1 MTMLKQGTL
10 LENGKYR
17 IEKVIG
23 QGGFGIT
30 YLGEQVGLGRKVA
43 IKEFFMKDLCNRDS
57 GDSRVYT
64 LSKGSAELVER
75 YRAKFIKE
83 ARNLAALRHTN
94 IVSVIDVFESN
105 DTAYYV
111 MEYHSGGSL
120 ADKVKNGPL
129 AEADAVRYI
138 KQAAAALDYIH
149 ARQIMH
155 LDVKPANIL
164 LDDEDS
170 AVLIDFGLAK
180 QYDEAGHQTSAT
192 PVGISHGY
200 APMEQYRS
208 GGVETFSPVVDIYSL
223 GATLYKLVTGLTP
236 PEASDIFDS
245 GLPKL
250 PATLSAGVR
259 SAIEKAMQPRRVE
272 RPQSVG
278 EFLALLDSAKVATTA
293 ATNTAE
299 PVAKVVAPAAAPVV
313 APAAP
318 AINCETMLNTDAD
331 AATSIAATA
340 DDAATSFAAP
350 AADAATA
357 LASTPEAPAPAAKP
371 AVHPVATPKMSD
383 AERSAAIKKVVEPKK
398 KGCGVF
404 VKTVIALVVLAA
416 LAVGGYLVWDFI
428 NAAHEENKDEFT
440 WEQKM
445 EIMNK
450 YEEMGEFDENGLA
463 QVRKSIGKNEYGYED
478 YRYGYIDKNGK
489 EVVPCQYDYVNAF
502 SEGLAKVADGDYKH
516 GFVDVNGNEVIPCQY
531 GYVRNFSDGL
541 AAVEWNGNYGFIDK
555 NGDLAIDTLYHR
567 VSDFR
572 NGHAVVSRNGE
583 VFVINK
589 NGEYVKYITYVPQD
603 ENGNYYYCNIYSIAD
618 LVKVRISRSVYD
630 SSGNYSH
637 EDIFMDK
644 LIDTYGNTCFEDYDH
659 VYSMDYKFDAVR
671 RKNPMLLA
679 ERGEEQAVI
688 DMNGNVVIPFGRYDY
703 IDDDVFYGFTVGKN
717 SYDGNYDR
725 KEGCL
730 NFNGEEVIPC
740 EYDEAF
746 MISEKL
752 AFVRNGE
759 KCGIVNDRN
768 EVVVPIKYKGEDIH
782 PYFGIK
788 VFKVTD
794 GGNTLYYSF
803 DGEQIAPD
811 GKAAGN

>member
-1 MTMLKQGTL
+1 M

-17 IEKVIG
+17 IEKLIG

-30 YLGEQVGLGRKVA
+30 YLGEQVSLGRKVA

-64 LSKGSAELVER
+64 LSKGSTELVER

-83 ARNLAALRHTN
+83 ARNLASLRHPN
-94 IVSVIDVFESN
+94 IVSVIDIFESN

-138 KQAAAALDYIH
+138 RQAAAALDYIH

-170 AVLIDFGLAK
+170 VVLIDFGLAK

-250 PATLSAGVR
+250 PTTLSAGVR
-259 SAIEKAMQPRRVE
+259 SAIEKSMQPRRVE
-272 RPQSVG
+272 RPQSIG
-278 EFLALLDSAKVATTA
+278 EFLALLDSAKVAATA

-299 PVAKVVAPAAAPVV
+299 SVAKVVAPAAAPVV

-383 AERSAAIKKVVEPKK
+383 AERSAAIKEIVKPKK
-398 KGCGVF
+398 KGGKGLI
-404 VKTVIALVVLAA
+404 KTFLTLVVLAA
-416 LAVGGYLVWDFI
+416 LAVGGYFVWKYFI
-428 NAAHEENKDEFT
+428 NDELSLEE
-440 WEQKM
+440 KM
-445 EIMNK
+445 ALMDK
-450 YEEMGEFDENGLA
+450 YDKISHFDENGLA
-463 QVRKSIGKNEYGYED
+463 QVEVRSYSDGGSYTKKTGFINKRGQ
-478 YRYGYIDKNGK
+478 
-489 EVVPCQYDYVNAF
+489 EVVPCQYHDASLF
-502 SEGLAKVADGDYKH
+502 SEGLCLVESDDEPRRI
-516 GFVDVNGNEVIPCQY
+516 GFVDTNGNEVIPCQFEKAKD
-531 GYVRNFSDGL
+531 FSDGM
-541 AAVEWNGNYGFIDK
+541 AAVRKGDEWGFIDESGNLMIDYQFESVSNFHNGRALVANDGEIYFIDMYGSKVLYVDSCNYSWVNIHDVAGYFYYNDDRHERIIDSNGYELPFAYKYDRVDFLDYKSKESRVSPLFMAVSGTRTVLVDVNGNEVSGHELGDGDVGFGYVVKK
-555 NGDLAIDTLYHR
+555 NGKR
-567 VSDFR
+567 
-572 NGHAVVSRNGE
+572 
-583 VFVINK
+583 
-589 NGEYVKYITYVPQD
+589 
-603 ENGNYYYCNIYSIAD
+603 
-618 LVKVRISRSVYD
+618 
-630 SSGNYSH
+630 
-637 EDIFMDK
+637 
-644 LIDTYGNTCFEDYDH
+644 
-659 VYSMDYKFDAVR
+659 
-671 RKNPMLLA
+671 
-679 ERGEEQAVI
+679 
-688 DMNGNVVIPFGRYDY
+688 
-703 IDDDVFYGFTVGKN
+703 
-717 SYDGNYDR
+717 
-725 KEGCL
+725 GCL
-730 NFNGEEVIPC
+730 NLKGEEVVPC
-740 EYDEAF
+740 EYDYAW
-746 MISEKL
+746 MISENMALVEQDDKY
-752 AFVRNGE
+752 
-759 KCGIVNDRN
+759 GIVNAN
-768 EVVVPIKYKGEDIH
+768 NKIVVPIEYDRDDIH
-782 PYFGIK
+782 PYIGIEMIK
-788 VFKVTD
+788 VTS
-794 GGNTLYYSF
+794 GGSTLYYDF
-803 DGEQIAPD
+803 E
-811 GKAAGN
+811 GNQVQR

>member
-1 MTMLKQGTL
+1 MLKQGTL
-10 LENGKYR
+10 LENGKYK

-64 LSKGSAELVER
+64 LSKGSTELVER

-83 ARNLAALRHTN
+83 ARNLASLRHPN
-94 IVSVIDVFESN
+94 IVSVIDIFESN

-120 ADKVKNGPL
+120 ADKVKNAPL

-138 KQAAAALDYIH
+138 RQAAAALDYIH

-170 AVLIDFGLAK
+170 VVLIDFGLAK
-180 QYDEAGHQTSAT
+180 QYDESGHQTSAT

-223 GATLYKLVTGLTP
+223 GATLYKLVIGLTP

-250 PATLSAGVR
+250 PTTLSAGVR

-272 RPQSVG
+272 RPQSIG
-278 EFLALLDSAKVATTA
+278 EFLALLDSAEVAATA

-313 APAAP
+313 APTAP
-318 AINCETMLNTDAD
+318 AINSETMLNTDAD

-340 DDAATSFAAP
+340 DDAAT
-350 AADAATA
+350 A
-357 LASTPEAPAPAAKP
+357 LASTPEIPAPAVKP
-371 AVHPVATPKMSD
+371 AVQPEQPAAAPKMSD
-383 AERSAAIKKVVEPKK
+383 AERSAAIKKVVEHKK
-398 KGCGVF
+398 KGGKGLI
-404 VKTVIALVVLAA
+404 KTFLTLVVLAA

-450 YEEMGEFDENGLA
+450 YDEMGEFDENGLA
-463 QVRKSIGKNEYGYED
+463 QVCKSIGKNEHGYED

-489 EVVPCQYDYVNAF
+489 EVVPCQYRDVSAF
-502 SEGLAKVADGDYKH
+502 SEGLAVVYDGDYKC
-516 GFVDVNGNEVIPCQY
+516 GFVDVNGNEVIPCQNK
-531 GYVRNFSDGL
+531 YVHKYESARNFSDGL
-541 AAVEWNGNYGFIDK
+541 AAVVWNGNYGFIDK
-555 NGDLAIDTLYHR
+555 NGDLAIDTLYDV

-589 NGEYVKYITYVPQD
+589 NGEYVRYITYVPQD
-603 ENGNYYYCNIYSIAD
+603 ENGNYYYCNIYSIAG
-618 LVKVRISRSVYD
+618 LFKVDIRRYVYD

-637 EDIFMDK
+637 TDIFMNK
-644 LIDTYGNTCFEDYDH
+644 LIDTYGNTYFEDYGD
-659 VYSMDYKFDAVR
+659 VYSMDYQYDAVR

-703 IDDDVFYGFTVGKN
+703 IDDDVVYGFTVGRN
-717 SYDGNYDR
+717 G

-740 EYDEAF
+740 EYDRAL

-752 AFVRNGE
+752 AFVSNGE
-759 KCGIVNDRN
+759 KWGAVNDRN
-768 EVVVPIKYKGEDIH
+768 EVVVPIKYKREDIH
-782 PYFGIK
+782 PYLGIK
-788 VFKVTD
+788 VFKITD

>member
-1 MTMLKQGTL
+1 MLKQGTL
-10 LENGKYR
+10 LENGKYK

-64 LSKGSAELVER
+64 LSKGSTELVER

-83 ARNLAALRHTN
+83 ARNLASLRHSN
-94 IVSVIDVFESN
+94 IVSVIDIFESN

-138 KQAAAALDYIH
+138 RQAAAALDYIH

-170 AVLIDFGLAK
+170 VVLIDFGLAK

-250 PATLSAGVR
+250 PTTLSAGVR

-272 RPQSVG
+272 RPQSIG
-278 EFLALLDSAKVATTA
+278 EFLALLDSAKVVATA
-293 ATNTAE
+293 ATNTVE
-299 PVAKVVAPAAAPVV
+299 PVAKVVAPAAPVV

-340 DDAATSFAAP
+340 DDAAT
-350 AADAATA
+350 A
-357 LASTPEAPAPAAKP
+357 LASTPETPAPAVKP
-371 AVHPVATPKMSD
+371 AVQPEQPAAAPKMSD
-383 AERSAAIKKVVEPKK
+383 AERSAAIKETVKHKK
-398 KGCGVF
+398 KGGKGLI
-404 VKTVIALVVLAA
+404 KTFLALVVLAA
-416 LAVGGYLVWDFI
+416 LAVGGYLAWEFF

-450 YEEMGEFDENGLA
+450 YENMGEFDENGLA

-489 EVVPCQYDYVNAF
+489 EVVPCQYMGVSAF
-502 SEGLAKVADGDYKH
+502 SEGLAKVRDGDYKY

-531 GYVRNFSDGL
+531 DYDNVRNFSDGL
-541 AAVEWNGNYGFIDK
+541 AAVGCIGNYGFIDK
-555 NGDLAIDTLYHR
+555 NGDLAIDTLYDI

-603 ENGNYYYCNIYSIAD
+603 EYGNYYFCNIYSIAD
-618 LVKVRISRSVYD
+618 LVHVEILRHMYD
-630 SSGNYSH
+630 SSGNT
-637 EDIFMDK
+637 DIFMDK
-644 LIDTYGNTCFEDYDH
+644 LIDTYGNTYFEDYDH
-659 VYSMDYKFDAVR
+659 VRSMDYEFDAVM

-679 ERGEEQAVI
+679 ERGEEQGVI
-688 DMNGNVVIPFGRYDY
+688 DMNGNVIIPFGRYDY
-703 IDDDVFYGFTVGKN
+703 IDDDVVYGFTVGRN
-717 SYDGNYDR
+717 G

-740 EYDEAF
+740 EYDRAL

-759 KCGIVNDRN
+759 KCGLVNDRN

-788 VFKVTD
+788 VFKITD